1 MLHWSYRDYI
11 IDVWHKSIPQ
21 PSPGTTIHSCH
32 LPLLR
37 TSWWTPDSH
46 VKEKGNG
53 CCASKP
59 LLSLVDQLNLE
70 TMTNLDWLTNDTR
83 LSQCQIPDLCGNSE
97 WHISMRYVNLCST
110 KLHKTVSSHWAHW
123 LNQPCFHVISMK

>member
-11 IDVWHKSIPQ
+11 IDVWHKSISQ

-53 CCASKP
+53 CVVQASPFSHWLISWIWKQWQISIDSQMIQDC
-59 LLSLVDQLNLE
+59 LSVRYQIYVEILKDIFQCVMLIYAVLN
-70 TMTNLDWLTNDTR
+70 
-83 LSQCQIPDLCGNSE
+83 
-97 WHISMRYVNLCST
+97 ST
-110 KLHKTVSSHWAHW
+110 KQSLPAVHTGWINLV
-123 LNQPCFHVISMK
+123 FM